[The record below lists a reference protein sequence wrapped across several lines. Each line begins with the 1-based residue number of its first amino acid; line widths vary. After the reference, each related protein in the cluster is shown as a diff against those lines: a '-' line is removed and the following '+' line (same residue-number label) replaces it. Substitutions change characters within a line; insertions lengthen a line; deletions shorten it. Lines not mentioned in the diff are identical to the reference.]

1 MILFI
6 LLILLWFFK
15 TPIFM
20 PGWGDLFPPLFGQNS
35 GQSLKLLII
44 LWSQK
49 WSSIEIKCIIM
60 KHSYNK

>member
-20 PGWGDLFPPLFGQNS
+20 PGWGDLFSATNSEGDRVVIAQVKPLIGQE
-35 GQSLKLLII
+35 LLIG
-44 LWSQK
+44 Q
-49 WSSIEIKCIIM
+49 
-60 KHSYNK
+60 